1 MNIRF
6 QQRLFSM
13 AQRVALFHVVAFF
26 FSVARPAPRVFAAGT
41 KEPAV
46 IERTQPADPGSQHT
60 SVVRSGSMETKEG
73 LTLRLT
79 SALGSVNIVPLEAG
93 AAPVVRYTVHIETA
107 ARRPAAQHLLDA
119 YSLKAKSISSGVEIT
134 GMLPP
139 QAARSA
145 DAQCC

>member
-46 IERTQPADPGSQHT
+46 IARTQPADPGSQHT

-73 LTLRLT
+73 LASRPDSHLR
-79 SALGSVNIVPLEAG
+79 S
-93 AAPVVRYTVHIETA
+93 R
-107 ARRPAAQHLLDA
+107 Q
-119 YSLKAKSISSGVEIT
+119 SI
-134 GMLPP
+134 PP
-139 QAARSA
+139 QSRAPPLLPHPHH
-145 DAQCC
+145 